1 MLSVTATSA
10 RLPSCPRCAG
20 AVSVTW
26 RRLREELE
34 GHGYRDFLGRHLRQ
48 YAPSEIRGAL
58 EAARRELAPLGD
70 ARQHLRAEWVRAA
83 REGDLLER
91 SGPEA
96 MDRCLERLREAAA
109 GRPVRVTETLALDA
123 FEMMSLAVV
132 ARALTEGDL
141 ADALETGS
149 GPLGRYLW
157 RLWVGA
163 AGAGLAYT
171 GGLTPAGGLGWVLLG
186 LVLLGPLARWI
197 DRLR

>member
-26 RRLREELE
+26 RRLREELD
-34 GHGYRDFLGRHLRQ
+34 GHAYRDFLGRHLRQ
-48 YAPSEIRGAL
+48 YAPGEIRGAL
-58 EAARRELAPLGD
+58 EAAGDGLAPLGD
-70 ARQHLRAEWVRAA
+70 AGRRLRRDWVRAA
-83 REGDLLER
+83 RDGELLER

-96 MDRCLERLREAAA
+96 MDRCLELLREAAA
-109 GRPVRVTETLALDA
+109 GRPVAVTETLALDA

-132 ARALTEGDL
+132 ARAHTDEDL
-141 ADALETGS
+141 ADALRP
-149 GPLGRYLW
+149 GPGLLGRHLW

-163 AGAGLAYT
+163 AGAALALS
-171 GGLTPAGGLGWVLLG
+171 GGPTPVGGIGWVLLG
-186 LVLLGPLARWI
+186 LVLSGPLARGV